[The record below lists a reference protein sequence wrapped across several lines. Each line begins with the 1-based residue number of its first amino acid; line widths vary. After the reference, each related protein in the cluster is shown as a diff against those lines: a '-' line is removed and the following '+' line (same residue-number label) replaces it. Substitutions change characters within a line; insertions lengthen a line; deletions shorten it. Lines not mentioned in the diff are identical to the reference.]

1 MVIFPG
7 AVIGAM
13 DFVQA
18 CFLKLTPYSL
28 RLSPIGQRRGP
39 QADDEALLARL
50 AIRRGLFADFVW
62 R

>member
-18 CFLKLTPYSL
+18 CFLKLTPDSL
-28 RLSPIGQRRGP
+28 RS
-39 QADDEALLARL
+39 
-50 AIRRGLFADFVW
+50 FVW